1 MRWIVVLI
9 FVIAG
14 PPLGIALL
22 WGLNMLL
29 AGQLI
34 APTHAHLFLLG
45 AYVFGGLPALAS
57 GLFVARHDNPDFW
70 RVLRIGVSVGLVVA
84 VFLAVPQSRFVLT
97 LDAKTLSF
105 GLLNLLLFAVFL
117 CLVPTIVCWLV
128 TRICDFVWRASRSTS

>member
-14 PPLGIALL
+14 PPLGVALL

-34 APTHAHLFLLG
+34 APIHVHLFLFG
-45 AYVFGGLPALAS
+45 AYVFGGLPALAA
-57 GLFVARHDNPDFW
+57 GLFVARHENPSFW

-84 VFLAVPQSRFVLT
+84 VFLAMPQSRFVLT
-97 LDAKTLSF
+97 LDAKTLSVEPASLC
-105 GLLNLLLFAVFL
+105 GVPLPCSNYCLLA
-117 CLVPTIVCWLV
+117 C
-128 TRICDFVWRASRSTS
+128 RSDLRFRLESKH